1 MAFWRR
7 SEREQHEQRDP
18 ELDFLTARQG
28 ARLRQL
34 AREAFA
40 EAGVEVVPHAQHL
53 EASDGRQFGLWNLAA
68 TCGQAPGGEKEWPE
82 IVRAHVATLL
92 RSFEGPDVREMPED
106 EVLAGV
112 YLRVMGTSS
121 LPPEWREWYSYARL
135 LAGDLVEVLALD
147 LPETVT
153 VLRDEDVARFGEER
167 LREAGRRNLLAVPIE
182 SYEVAGEPGSG
193 ALHLVE
199 GESFFTAGKLL
210 VLREL
215 LQATWG
221 EADLP
226 YGVVVSV
233 PIRHMVLFHPV
244 EGVDV
249 LGAVQRLT
257 GLTASMFNEAPGGV
271 SPFVYWWRD
280 GELTQLSGF
289 DDEGKLQVMVGD
301 ELSAVLNELAARA

>member
-7 SEREQHEQRDP
+7 SEREQHALRDP
-18 ELDFLTARQG
+18 EFDFLTAQEG
-28 ARLRQL
+28 ARLRRL
-34 AREAFA
+34 AQEAFA

-68 TCGQAPGGEKEWPE
+68 GCGQAPGGEREWPE
-82 IVRAHVATLL
+82 IVRAHVATVL
-92 RSFEGPDVREMPED
+92 RSVEGPDVGEMPAE
-106 EVLAGV
+106 EVLGSV
-112 YLRVMGTSS
+112 HLRVMGTSAM
-121 LPPEWREWYSYARL
+121 PPEWREWYSHARP

-147 LPETVT
+147 LPESVT
-153 VLRDEDVARFGEER
+153 VLRDEDVARIGEDR
-167 LREAGRRNLLAVPIE
+167 LREAGRRNLLAAPVD

-210 VLREL
+210 VFREL
-215 LQATWG
+215 LQATTG
-221 EADLP
+221 ETDLP
-226 YGVVVSV
+226 YGVMVSV
-233 PIRHMVLFHPV
+233 PTRHLVVFHPV

-249 LGAVQRLT
+249 LDAIQRLT
-257 GLTASMFNEAPGGV
+257 GLTASMFNDAPGGV

-289 DDEGKLQVMVGD
+289 DDQGRLQVVVGD
-301 ELSAVLNELAARA
+301 ELTAVLNELAARS